1 MARRAPPGP
10 ADSPTCPMTTE
21 SVSRAARMVR
31 QKKTLS
37 ANGEAVAST
46 YPEPIAVCGIGLRL
60 PGGVRT
66 GDSFWDVLRRGQNLR
81 GPVPADRFDMDGFGD
96 ALSTKCAVKPRHG
109 YFLDE
114 DLGLLNTSFFNMS
127 KAELEKTDPQQRKAL
142 EVALECL
149 WNAGETNWRSRPIG
163 VYVGTFGDDW
173 LQSVFKES
181 QFTGGYNFSGDLMIA
196 NRISYELDL
205 QGPRYVVAPCDLIN
219 PWPSGGKTLI

>member
-1 MARRAPPGP
+1 
-10 ADSPTCPMTTE
+10 
-21 SVSRAARMVR
+21 MVR
-31 QKKTLS
+31 PKKSPS
-37 ANGEAVAST
+37 ANGEAVAYT
-46 YPEPIAVCGIGLRL
+46 CPEPIAVGGIGLRL

-66 GDSFWDVLRRGQNLR
+66 GDSFWDVLRRGQDLR
-81 GPVPADRFDMDGFGD
+81 GTVPADRFDMDGFGD
-96 ALSTKCAVKPRHG
+96 ALGTKCAVKPRHG

-114 DLGLLNTSFFNMS
+114 DLGLLDASFFNMS

-173 LQSVFKES
+173 LQSVSKES

-205 QGPRYVVAPCDLIN
+205 QGPRYVVAP
-219 PWPSGGKTLI
+219 TLSIHGPVVGRH